1 MNTDLKN
8 DIMSRLQKGEDIEDI
23 AQEFS
28 DIINQANTQYVNAQ
42 KAEAEKK
49 KAAQQH
55 KVVAINALIDALADI
70 GNAWGCPKEMDEMF
84 KNITVEDIDE
94 MVTELDK
101 YMPML
106 LQYISLIDVFT
117 GSSAPEEKETA
128 AKDKAPKEAINNFLD
143 LWVR

>member
-28 DIINQANTQYVNAQ
+28 DIINQANTQYVNTQ

-49 KAAQQH
+49 KATQQR
-55 KVVAINALIDALADI
+55 KVVAINALIDAITDI
-70 GNAWGCPKEMDEMF
+70 GAAWGYPKEVSEVLKD
-84 KNITVEDIDE
+84 ISVEDIE
-94 MVTELDK
+94 EWVEEIDK
-101 YMPML
+101 YMPMIIQYMSL
-106 LQYISLIDVFT
+106 LDVFA
-117 GSSAPEEKETA
+117 GSPAPKEKETA

>member
-49 KAAQQH
+49 KATQQR

-70 GNAWGCPKEMDEMF
+70 GNVWGCPKEMDEIF

-94 MVTELDK
+94 MVKELDK

-106 LQYISLIDVFT
+106 LQYMSLIDVFT
-117 GSSAPEEKETA
+117 GSSTPKEKETA
-128 AKDKAPKEAINNFLD
+128 AKDNAPKEAINNFLD

>member
-1 MNTDLKN
+1 MNTNLKN

-49 KAAQQH
+49 KAAQQR

-70 GNAWGCPKEMDEMF
+70 GNVWGCPKEMDEMF
-84 KNITVEDIDE
+84 KNIKHLF
-94 MVTELDK
+94 ELK
-101 YMPML
+101 
-106 LQYISLIDVFT
+106 SR
-117 GSSAPEEKETA
+117 A
-128 AKDKAPKEAINNFLD
+128 
-143 LWVR
+143 VR